1 MGLRRLSSHSDTV
14 RVIRTLLSEHSSE
27 SADGSYCLVD
37 WHLVRL
43 VGREGKGK
51 GVSAQAMK
59 AYRGMSY
66 MASLILYFDPSWRSL
81 VSFTP

>member
-1 MGLRRLSSHSDTV
+1 MRSVCGKAPGEYV
-14 RVIRTLLSEHSSE
+14 FVK

-51 GVSAQAMK
+51 GKGVSAQAMK
-59 AYRGMSY
+59 AYGGMSY